1 VKNLLAAEYFDF
13 CIVCEQL
20 LDAIDPLAR
29 AWAARDFA
37 DVLWSRLL
45 LCVVRYARISA
56 SPLRSRAALAQH
68 ARVAPIAHVDASP

>member
-56 SPLRSRAALAQH
+56 VAKRCGLGAARTCRPDRAC
-68 ARVAPIAHVDASP
+68 